1 MSAGNAVA
9 VGTAVDVGNAV
20 RVVEGSVETE
30 LDRVE
35 SLAGAEGGIV
45 GLQAATTAAP
55 SIASLTA
62 RGIIEAPISRMASLR
77 RVSARTWNAIAKVH
91 ECHRPD
97 YVGSL
102 KKYSGR
108 VAGTAA
114 TGAPEPDGGQHHA
127 LAQCPGMSHDEI

>member
-62 RGIIEAPISRMASLR
+62 RGIIEAPISRLASLR
-77 RVSARTWNAIAKVH
+77 RVSARTWNAVARVH
-91 ECHRPD
+91 ECHPAR
-97 YVGSL
+97 
-102 KKYSGR
+102 
-108 VAGTAA
+108 
-114 TGAPEPDGGQHHA
+114 
-127 LAQCPGMSHDEI
+127 